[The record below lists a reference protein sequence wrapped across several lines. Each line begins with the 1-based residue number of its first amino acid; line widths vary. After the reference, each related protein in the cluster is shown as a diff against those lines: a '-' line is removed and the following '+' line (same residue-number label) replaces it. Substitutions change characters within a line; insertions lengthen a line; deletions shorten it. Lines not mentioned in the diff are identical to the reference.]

1 MFKFLFKCC
10 CCWGKLGSATTTSR
24 ELVCCHSKFQPVL
37 KKKVQRCFRIHE
49 LVVNQLFPS
58 AGLWTLVLSSAD
70 VERCDGWFGYSQQTA
85 NSPPEGISCAT
96 HWFSH
101 HRRRLA
107 LVQICRS
114 RAVMFRRHSGG
125 VGERRRESEKLT
137 NISKSAAESILVVM
151 WHPPPPVNACWCVCV
166 DTCTR
171 RARFPDRSW
180 ILSPN
185 PPRLPTQLKESLTL
199 PSCFPSGRNAQ
210 WCAGA
215 RWLTI
220 NVTMLIGLPPPPS
233 LPWGNSVGLLP
244 PVALVT
250 WLQKTLT
257 WSVIVRLNTP

>member
-151 WHPPPPVNACWCVCV
+151 WHPPPQSMHAGVCV
-166 DTCTR
+166 WI
-171 RARFPDRSW
+171 RAPAEPDFQTAVGFSLPTHRGSRLNSKN
-180 ILSPN
+180 LSPFRHVFLVGGM
-185 PPRLPTQLKESLTL
+185 PSDVQERGDSQLTSLCWL
-199 PSCFPSGRNAQ
+199 VCHPHHLYPGVIQ
-210 WCAGA
+210 WVCCHPLHSWRGF
-215 RWLTI
+215 RKL
-220 NVTMLIGLPPPPS
+220 
-233 LPWGNSVGLLP
+233 
-244 PVALVT
+244 
-250 WLQKTLT
+250 
-257 WSVIVRLNTP
+257 